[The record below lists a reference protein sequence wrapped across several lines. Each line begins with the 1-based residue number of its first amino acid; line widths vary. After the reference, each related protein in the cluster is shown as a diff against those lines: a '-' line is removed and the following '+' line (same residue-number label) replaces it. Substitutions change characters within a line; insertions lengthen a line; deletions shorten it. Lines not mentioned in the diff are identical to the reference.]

1 MAVHFVG
8 CRGCWAISPIVQA
21 PTGSGKT
28 FIAFYVMEK
37 ALRTSDEGIVVYV
50 CPTKAL
56 ANQVHAEIEAR
67 FEKSYRD
74 GRPFCGIFT
83 RDTRSERLAEC
94 QILLTVPQCLI
105 IYMLSPTAGMHAW
118 VQRLEY
124 AILDEVHCLG
134 GENLACAVD
143 NFSFMALSFACS

>member
-1 MAVHFVG
+1 M
-8 CRGCWAISPIVQA
+8 
-21 PTGSGKT
+21 
-28 FIAFYVMEK
+28 
-37 ALRTSDEGIVVYV
+37 VYV

-83 RDTRSERLAEC
+83 RDKRSERLEEC
-94 QILLTVPQCLI
+94 QVLVTVPQCLI
-105 IYMLSPTAGMHAW
+105 IYMLSPTAAMHAW
-118 VQRLEY
+118 VERLEY

-134 GENLACAVD
+134 GENLACTVD
-143 NFSFMALSFACS
+143 NFLFMALSCAFSWYNEIGIEWHGGTGEVCDSEGVLQHVGKERGGWRA